1 MQFLHTFRG
10 DGRIGKSH
18 KGQAKLLLTSF
29 VIVVALVLIFVV
41 IDDATIG
48 NDNIWELMA
57 AALQL
62 SQLTQ
67 LLLQKLSQFRFSH
80 VPW

>member
-1 MQFLHTFRG
+1 MQFLDTFRG

-29 VIVVALVLIFVV
+29 V